1 MARLNLLILEGSSL
15 RNFHTGK
22 EVANFYEIS
31 TGFDLEEMTRLR
43 GQSLPVIMD
52 SKNWKVH
59 TRSLCPFGRAREYL
73 SLQFSPK
80 VFFVSA
86 RVELH
91 TKIQCL

>member
-15 RNFHTGK
+15 RNFQTGK
-22 EVANFYEIS
+22 EVANFYEIR

-59 TRSLCPFGRAREYL
+59 TRSLSLPFWPRT
-73 SLQFSPK
+73 SVSFTPIVPQIFFSYQP
-80 VFFVSA
+80 
-86 RVELH
+86 E
-91 TKIQCL
+91 